1 MKTKLITLAL
11 TLLSCAGFSNNGEL
25 NTTEISRKV
34 KTALTTPESIR
45 QKNRSET
52 ITIRFV
58 VNETGKVTEVLANT
72 KNKDTKAN
80 LEQQFM
86 NLEFKELPACV
97 QHSIDVNFVIY

>member
-52 ITIRFV
+52 IGIRFV
-58 VNETGKVTEVLANT
+58 VNENGKVTEAYALT
-72 KNKDTKAN
+72 QNKETKAS

-86 NLEFKELPACV
+86 SLEFKELPACV
-97 QHSIDVNFVIY
+97 QHSVDVRFTVY